1 MFSCHVHRDTPRE
14 SDDDADQQQQQQQ
27 QNADNNLA
35 STATGTSAT
44 DETDSAFFQA
54 DDSRDGIAEPI
65 YHLISEVFELRG
77 VFGWLRRTLVTFV
90 QITYGRTIN
99 RFVLISFLSFAR
111 CTFGIDSPSMPHSSF
126 IRMQSIARRR
136 FQSLYRSGRP
146 KLRSNVSQD
155 LVA

>member
-1 MFSCHVHRDTPRE
+1 
-14 SDDDADQQQQQQQ
+14 
-27 QNADNNLA
+27 LA
-35 STATGTSAT
+35 STATTTST

-99 RFVLISFLSFAR
+99 RFVLICFCHLLVALLALIFLLPHPSFLCSQLR
-111 CTFGIDSPSMPHSSF
+111 DVVSSLF
-126 IRMQSIARRR
+126 TDQAVLSYV
-136 FQSLYRSGRP
+136 QTLVKTWWPDGSLLPPAPQRSTDEKKRT
-146 KLRSNVSQD
+146 K
-155 LVA
+155 